1 MRLLFGII
9 LGAALTVGAVY
20 ISDKSGPDTGRMVNW
35 EVVQKNVDTLTVMI
49 KHGWAK
55 LAG

>member
-1 MRLLFGII
+1 
-9 LGAALTVGAVY
+9 
-20 ISDKSGPDTGRMVNW
+20 MVNW

-55 LAG
+55 LTG